1 MARILKENEEQS
13 GEDPTMLNRVSGLT
27 NLRTGRAIQKVV
39 VVNGSH
45 EILELLES
53 VLDAGHY
60 DVVFVAESEHA
71 FTQIKQNRPHL
82 VILCIAIDDPISFQV
97 LSMLKLDKD
106 TEHIPILT
114 YTNEFE
120 GAGEATDREP
130 DDEGPEDELP
140 LVRPELPMN

>member
-1 MARILKENEEQS
+1 MARILKENDEQL
-13 GEDPTMLNRVSGLT
+13 GEDQTMLNRVSGLA
-27 NLRTGRAIQKVV
+27 NLKTGRGIQKVV

-60 DVVFVAESEHA
+60 DVVFVAESERA
-71 FTQIKQNRPHL
+71 FTQIKQNRPNL
-82 VILCIAIDDPISFQV
+82 VILCISIDDPISFQV

-106 TEHIPILT
+106 TQHIPILT

-120 GAGEATDREP
+120 GEATDREP